1 MRGEGGELDT
11 ILRGEV
17 VQGKCSEDGFFF
29 SLEGGGGGW
38 GFETSGKEY
47 GHSSLLPLAWD
58 SGCTVGPGAV
68 GWLAGGGG
76 AVEVL
81 VVVVG
86 FESGVLEGYFRR
98 VEEEAADRAALEEE
112 APIGRRL
119 VGSLF
124 DEGELRIEI
133 YCSRLSTARRE

>member
-1 MRGEGGELDT
+1 M
-11 ILRGEV
+11 
-17 VQGKCSEDGFFF
+17 QGKCSEDGFSFLFF
-29 SLEGGGGGW
+29 GGGGW

-58 SGCTVGPGAV
+58 WGCTVGPGAV

-76 AVEVL
+76 AADVL
-81 VVVVG
+81 LVVG

-119 VGSLF
+119 VGLLF

-133 YCSRLSTARRE
+133 ILFAFVDVTAGVRSLVVRRICAWNSNG

>member
-1 MRGEGGELDT
+1 M
-11 ILRGEV
+11 
-17 VQGKCSEDGFFF
+17 
-29 SLEGGGGGW
+29 
-38 GFETSGKEY
+38 
-47 GHSSLLPLAWD
+47 
-58 SGCTVGPGAV
+58 
-68 GWLAGGGG
+68 
-76 AVEVL
+76 EVL
-81 VVVVG
+81 LVVVG

-112 APIGRRL
+112 APIGRGL